1 MLARGGRFVT
11 ATFGD
16 DALLRIQSPEILG
29 LTPS

>member
-1 MLARGGRFVT
+1 LARSGRLVT

-16 DALLRIQSPEILG
+16 DALPLIPSPEILG